1 MLDIPFLLSLFFL
14 SFFFFFFFFFL
25 FSLCS
30 SFFLSCSSFPLVFAV
45 FALWFLC
52 FCGEFLGGIGAGG
65 RVCFRGLIP
74 VAGNF
79 VFLPAM
85 SKNVAV
91 IGGGSWATAIAK
103 ILLNNQE
110 ELHWWV
116 REPEILEGLRREGIN
131 PMYLS
136 GVEFPIER
144 LHVSNDIRQVV
155 DAADTLVMVVPAVY
169 LPGALQCLETG
180 ALQGKGI
187 CSAIKGIIPGH
198 DQVVCEYLRDA
209 FGVPE
214 ENLAA
219 ISGPSHAEEI
229 ALNRLTY
236 LTAASRNSE
245 LAEHIA
251 RLFSCEYVRTRCS
264 DDVYGIEYAAVMKN
278 VYALAVGIAKGL
290 GYGDNFVSVLVSN
303 ALEEMRVFL
312 EKVHDIKRN
321 LNSAS
326 YLGDLLVTSYSQ
338 FSRNRTFGN
347 MIGQGYSVKS
357 AILEMKMVAEGYYAS
372 GSVHA
377 IKQNFQVAMPIF
389 EAVHAVLY
397 ENCSPRR
404 VFRQLE
410 ALFS

>member
-1 MLDIPFLLSLFFL
+1 MYALQFLRV
-14 SFFFFFFFFFL
+14 
-25 FSLCS
+25 CREI
-30 SFFLSCSSFPLVFAV
+30 
-45 FALWFLC
+45 WNR
-52 FCGEFLGGIGAGG
+52 IGTVG
-65 RVCFRGLIP
+65 RVCFRELIP
-74 VAGNF
+74 VAGNLLL
-79 VFLPAM
+79 LPAM
-85 SKNVAV
+85 NKNVAV

-103 ILLNNQE
+103 ILLNTQE
-110 ELHWWV
+110 ELYWWV
-116 REPEILEGLRREGIN
+116 REPEILEGLQTEGIN
-131 PMYLS
+131 PLYLS
-136 GVEFPIER
+136 AVEFPVER
-144 LHVSNDIRQVV
+144 LHVSSDINQVV
-155 DAADTLVMVVPAVY
+155 KAADTLVMVVPAVY
-169 LPGALQCLETG
+169 LPGVLQSLDAG
-180 ALQGKGI
+180 MLAGKKV
-187 CSAIKGIIPGH
+187 CSAIKGIIPEH

-209 FGVPE
+209 FGLPE

-236 LTAASRNSE
+236 LTAASRNPE

-389 EAVHAVLY
+389 EAVHAILY
-397 ENCSPRR
+397 ENRSPKRI
-404 VFRQLE
+404 FRQLE
-410 ALFS
+410 TLFS

>member
-1 MLDIPFLLSLFFL
+1 MDISFHFFL
-14 SFFFFFFFFFL
+14 IIIIIIIFIFFFFFL
-25 FSLCS
+25 FSLFCS
-30 SFFLSCSSFPLVFAV
+30 SLSLVLRFL
-45 FALWFLC
+45 LC
-52 FCGEFLGGIGAGG
+52 GFCVSVGNWGGIGADG

-116 REPEILEGLRREGIN
+116 REPEILEGLQREGIN

-136 GVEFPIER
+136 GVEFPVGR

-169 LPGALQCLETG
+169 LPGALQSLETG
-180 ALQGKGI
+180 ALQGKRI

-209 FGVPE
+209 FEVPE

-236 LTAASRNSE
+236 LTAASRNPE

-397 ENCSPRR
+397 ENRSPRR

-410 ALFS
+410 TLFS

>member
-1 MLDIPFLLSLFFL
+1 MTDLGLSVYALQFLRV
-14 SFFFFFFFFFL
+14 
-25 FSLCS
+25 CREI
-30 SFFLSCSSFPLVFAV
+30 
-45 FALWFLC
+45 WNR
-52 FCGEFLGGIGAGG
+52 IGTVG
-65 RVCFRGLIP
+65 RVCFRELIP
-74 VAGNF
+74 VAGNLLL
-79 VFLPAM
+79 LPAM
-85 SKNVAV
+85 NKNVAV

-103 ILLNNQE
+103 ILLNTQE
-110 ELHWWV
+110 ELYWWV
-116 REPEILEGLRREGIN
+116 REPEILEGLQTEGIN
-131 PMYLS
+131 PLYLS
-136 GVEFPIER
+136 AVEFPVER
-144 LHVSNDIRQVV
+144 LHVSSDINQMVK
-155 DAADTLVMVVPAVY
+155 AADTLVMVVPAVY
-169 LPGALQCLETG
+169 LPGVLQSLNAG
-180 ALQGKGI
+180 MLAGKKV
-187 CSAIKGIIPGH
+187 CSAIKGIIPEH

-209 FGVPE
+209 FGLPE

-236 LTAASRNSE
+236 LTAASRNPE

-389 EAVHAVLY
+389 EAVHAILY
-397 ENCSPRR
+397 ENRSPKRI
-404 VFRQLE
+404 FRQLE
-410 ALFS
+410 TLFS

>member
-1 MLDIPFLLSLFFL
+1 MLDIFSISFS
-14 SFFFFFFFFFL
+14 SFFFQ
-25 FSLCS
+25 FSLFLLFF
-30 SFFLSCSSFPLVFAV
+30 SFSR
-45 FALWFLC
+45 
-52 FCGEFLGGIGAGG
+52 FCGFLQFCREIWGRIGVVGGGS
-65 RVCFRGLIP
+65 FRGLIP

-116 REPEILEGLRREGIN
+116 REPEILEGLQTEGIN
-131 PMYLS
+131 PLYLS
-136 GVEFPIER
+136 AVEFPVER
-144 LHVSNDIRQVV
+144 LHVSSDINQVV

-169 LPGALQCLETG
+169 LPGALQSLETG
-180 ALQGKGI
+180 ALQGKRI

-209 FGVPE
+209 FEVPE

-236 LTAASRNSE
+236 LTAASRNPE

-397 ENCSPRR
+397 ESRSPRR

>member
-1 MLDIPFLLSLFFL
+1 
-14 SFFFFFFFFFL
+14 
-25 FSLCS
+25 
-30 SFFLSCSSFPLVFAV
+30 
-45 FALWFLC
+45 
-52 FCGEFLGGIGAGG
+52 
-65 RVCFRGLIP
+65 
-74 VAGNF
+74 
-79 VFLPAM
+79 M

-116 REPEILEGLRREGIN
+116 REPEILEGLQTEGIN
-131 PMYLS
+131 PLYLS
-136 GVEFPIER
+136 AVEFPVER
-144 LHVSNDIRQVV
+144 LHVSSDINQVV

-169 LPGALQCLETG
+169 LPGALQSLETG
-180 ALQGKGI
+180 ALQGKRI
-187 CSAIKGIIPGH
+187 CSAIKGIILGH

-209 FGVPE
+209 FEVPE

-236 LTAASRNSE
+236 LTAASRNPE

-397 ENCSPRR
+397 ENRSPRR

-410 ALFS
+410 TLFS

>member
-1 MLDIPFLLSLFFL
+1 MDIFSISFS
-14 SFFFFFFFFFL
+14 SFFFQ
-25 FSLCS
+25 FSLFLLFF
-30 SFFLSCSSFPLVFAV
+30 SFSRFAV
-45 FALWFLC
+45 FALRFLC
-52 FCGEFLGGIGAGG
+52 FCGELGGIGADG

-110 ELHWWV
+110 DLHWWV
-116 REPEILEGLRREGIN
+116 REPEILEGLQREGIN

-136 GVEFPIER
+136 GVEFPVGR

-169 LPGALQCLETG
+169 LPGALQSLETG
-180 ALQGKGI
+180 ALQGKRI

-209 FGVPE
+209 FEVPE

-236 LTAASRNSE
+236 LTAASRNPE

-397 ENCSPRR
+397 ENRSPRR

-410 ALFS
+410 TLFS

>member
-1 MLDIPFLLSLFFL
+1 M
-14 SFFFFFFFFFL
+14 
-25 FSLCS
+25 
-30 SFFLSCSSFPLVFAV
+30 
-45 FALWFLC
+45 
-52 FCGEFLGGIGAGG
+52 
-65 RVCFRGLIP
+65 
-74 VAGNF
+74 N
-79 VFLPAM
+79 
-85 SKNVAV
+85 KNVAV

-103 ILLNNQE
+103 ILLNTQE
-110 ELHWWV
+110 ELYWWV
-116 REPEILEGLRREGIN
+116 REPEILEGLQTEGIN
-131 PMYLS
+131 PLYLS
-136 GVEFPIER
+136 AVEFPVER
-144 LHVSNDIRQVV
+144 LHVSSDINQVV
-155 DAADTLVMVVPAVY
+155 KAADTLVMVVPAVY
-169 LPGALQCLETG
+169 LPGALQSLETG
-180 ALQGKGI
+180 ALQGKRI
-187 CSAIKGIIPGH
+187 CSA
-198 DQVVCEYLRDA
+198 EYLRDA
-209 FGVPE
+209 FEVPE

-236 LTAASRNSE
+236 LTAASRNPE

-389 EAVHAVLY
+389 EAVHAILY
-397 ENCSPRR
+397 ENRSPKRI
-404 VFRQLE
+404 FRQLE
-410 ALFS
+410 TLFS